1 MFSIFD
7 INLAD
12 HGFYV
17 NLKESVD
24 RQRHVQSQIQRFNIK
39 GLDRFEAIRNEHLPP
54 ASATDSQ
61 ISVFEL
67 AASNNFET
75 VAVFEDDF
83 KLSEKVYAMRDP
95 NILSYNLDEY
105 LNIISKDLNSVNWD
119 VLFLGF
125 NPRKKCIPV
134 TKNLS
139 RVFKSTGAWAY
150 IIKKSAYKYL
160 IENTNYS
167 RDRMAIDD
175 LLPELTYRGFDCL
188 ATNLCIAN
196 HAAGFSS
203 TMQPQLSNTDYREW
217 ILGNYHS
224 CLWSDFSDDAITDV
238 DIFLNNLWSQTNN
251 SRNYKLKI
259 VNFDGDITKLE
270 AIDSVLPEYKNCYI
284 ELEPS
289 EYKDLNYFMRIE
301 SRNLLHHVNEHNF
314 DWIPQQ
320 EIIIDLAK
328 I

>member
-1 MFSIFD
+1 MFSISNID
-7 INLAD
+7 LAD
-12 HGFYV
+12 CGYYI

-24 RQRHVQSQIQRFNIK
+24 RNKHVQSQIKKFNIK
-39 GLDRFEAIRNEHLPP
+39 GLNRFEAIRNVEITS

-67 AASNNFET
+67 AESNNLNT
-75 VAVFEDDF
+75 IAVFEDDF
-83 KLSEKVYAMRDP
+83 KLSQKIYAMRNPDV
-95 NILSYNLDEY
+95 LSYDLKEY
-105 LNIISKDLNSVNWD
+105 LHIINKDLSTINWD
-119 VLFLGF
+119 VLFLGL

-150 IIKKSAYKYL
+150 LIKKPAYQYL
-160 IENTNYS
+160 IKNTNYP

-175 LLPELTYRGFDCL
+175 LLPELTYRGFDCF

-203 TMQPQLSNTDYREW
+203 TMQPQLPSTDYTEW
-217 ILGNYHS
+217 ILGSYHS
-224 CLWSDFSDDAITDV
+224 CLWNDFVDDSITDIEV
-238 DIFLNNLWSQTNN
+238 FSNNLWLNTYNY
-251 SRNYKLKI
+251 RNFKI
-259 VNFDGDITKLE
+259 KIINFNGDISKLE
-270 AIDSVLPEYKNCYI
+270 SIDKLFPEYKNCYI

-289 EYKDLNYFMRIE
+289 EYKDLNYFMKVE
-301 SRNLLHHVNEHNF
+301 SINLLHHVNEYNF
-314 DWIPQQ
+314 DWIPKK
-320 EIIIDLAK
+320 EIVIDLAK